1 MSSSL
6 AKDSASD
13 AAAAPSS
20 SIAGGGG
27 GGGGGGKAD
36 PSTSSKVRFE
46 DLLHM
51 VGENGRWQIVIF
63 LFTW

>member
-20 SIAGGGG
+20 SIA